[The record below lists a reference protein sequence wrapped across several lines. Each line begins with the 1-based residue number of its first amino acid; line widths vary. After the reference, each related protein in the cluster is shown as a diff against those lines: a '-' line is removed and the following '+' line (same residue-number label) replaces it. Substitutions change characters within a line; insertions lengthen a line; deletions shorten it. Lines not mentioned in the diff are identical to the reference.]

1 MAMGDANNSIG
12 RNPLNDR
19 AKELE
24 ASQEIQMA
32 SQNTLLPK
40 ERSEILEELT
50 SDSQGTGLEVQREP
64 SPEGA
69 IRAPFDPSTIDVI
82 TQVRTVDLLL
92 ARLREGELDLSPDFQ
107 RRANIWDENRK
118 SSLIESMLLRIPI
131 PSLYV
136 SEDKDGNYTVV
147 DGLQRL
153 CAIAH
158 FVDTTA
164 LNKAV
169 KAKLNPLR
177 LTGLQSFDFKNK
189 SFAELPR
196 PLQRRINETELTLHV
211 IRAST
216 PGDVKFNIFSR
227 INQGGLPLTAQ
238 EIRNAVFAGDWRKK
252 VRELA
257 ESTAFAKATEHK
269 INGERMQ
276 DMELVLRFIAHY
288 TFQKDRPDDQN
299 LDEFLNET
307 VEKRAP
313 QWGDQYWE
321 NIEAAFY
328 GALEA
333 ACRIFGKYAF
343 RKYYL
348 GWGRSPI
355 NRGLFETETVVLSR
369 YTSHQID
376 TLAARHK
383 QVYEKFLKLF
393 ADRDGD
399 LNRALLYATG
409 RGSSTNKR
417 TKIIQSALG
426 EVLNA

>member
-1 MAMGDANNSIG
+1 M
-12 RNPLNDR
+12 
-19 AKELE
+19 
-24 ASQEIQMA
+24 
-32 SQNTLLPK
+32 
-40 ERSEILEELT
+40 
-50 SDSQGTGLEVQREP
+50 
-64 SPEGA
+64 
-69 IRAPFDPSTIDVI
+69 
-82 TQVRTVDLLL
+82 
-92 ARLREGELDLSPDFQ
+92 
-107 RRANIWDENRK
+107 
-118 SSLIESMLLRIPI
+118 
-131 PSLYV
+131 
-136 SEDKDGNYTVV
+136 
-147 DGLQRL
+147 
-153 CAIAH
+153 
-158 FVDTTA
+158 
-164 LNKAV
+164 
-169 KAKLNPLR
+169 
-177 LTGLQSFDFKNK
+177 
-189 SFAELPR
+189 
-196 PLQRRINETELTLHV
+196 

-238 EIRNAVFAGDWRKK
+238 EIRNAIFVGDWRKK
-252 VRELA
+252 VRDLA
-257 ESTAFAKATEHK
+257 ESTAFTEATEHK

-313 QWGDQYWE
+313 QWDDQYWE
-321 NIEAAFY
+321 NIDAAFH
-328 GALEA
+328 GALA
-333 ACRIFGKYAF
+333 AARRIFGKYAF
-343 RKYYL
+343 RKYYQ

-376 TLAARHK
+376 TLAARNK
-383 QVYEKFLKLF
+383 EVYEKFLKLF

-417 TKIIQSALG
+417 TKIIRSALD